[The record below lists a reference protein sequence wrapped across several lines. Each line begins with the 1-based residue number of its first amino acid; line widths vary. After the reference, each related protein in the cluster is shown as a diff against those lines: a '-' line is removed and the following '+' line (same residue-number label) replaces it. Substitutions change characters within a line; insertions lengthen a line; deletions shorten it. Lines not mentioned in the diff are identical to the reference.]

1 MNRASSAAVD
11 MIKAFEG
18 FVPYPYACSGGTL
31 TIGYGTT
38 GKDAE
43 KFTKESP
50 ITKAQAE
57 DLLLRDVQKVDAEL
71 AQLVKI
77 DLQQRERDALVS
89 LVYNIG
95 ITAFAKSTLLK
106 LLNAGDKLAAA
117 DQFDRW
123 TIAGGKESRGLKK
136 RRASEKRH
144 FLGHK

>member
-1 MNRASSAAVD
+1 

-18 FVPYPYACSGGTL
+18 FVPYPYACVGGTL

-43 KFTKESP
+43 RFTKESP

-57 DLLLRDVQKVDAEL
+57 ELLLRDIKKID
-71 AQLVKI
+71 AQLKEIITV

-95 ITAFAKSTLLK
+95 IGAFSKSTLLR

-123 TIAGGKESRGLKK
+123 VFAGGKQSRGLKR
-136 RRASEKRH
+136 RRAAEKRH